1 MVNALRS
8 SHLDG
13 LGSSGQF
20 SLCSFL
26 VAGLNCGVYLLDSGL
41 NAGTDS
47 FCLLYTSAVTKEEIN
62 AAMKAASTE
71 SFGYNTDEI
80 VSSDIVGL
88 SLIHI
93 CTGQ

>member
-1 MVNALRS
+1 MLLYALNSVSVQEKLSHSVNSFAQTGNLSCHVVLVVNALRS

-47 FCLLYTSAVTKEEIN
+47 FVS
-62 AAMKAASTE
+62 
-71 SFGYNTDEI
+71 
-80 VSSDIVGL
+80 VSSCAGY
-88 SLIHI
+88 
-93 CTGQ
+93 